1 MKMFRSMW
9 VLGCGVL
16 VSCGAPMQDE
26 EGAVLGTQQ
35 AGLAQVFT
43 QQAAFTAATG
53 ATQLAFPANAFDAYP
68 DHPSGGRSSCGP
80 TLPGIDL
87 PWGSSAPTVNVL
99 APRASTWIC
108 FMGAGWNHGNNT
120 NPLPVKP
127 TILAN
132 GEDDFEI
139 AFLRPVSAV
148 GLELLTNSQA
158 LHKVTLTFTD
168 ATQEVIEDAV
178 LATGANTFEFV
189 GFQSSKRIRSIFI
202 DTTGGASQNEGI
214 AAIWTAP

>member
-1 MKMFRSMW
+1 MNMFRSMY

-16 VSCGAPMQDE
+16 LSCGAPMQDE
-26 EGAVLGTQQ
+26 EAAVLGTRQE
-35 AGLAQVFT
+35 GLAQVFT
-43 QQAAFTAATG
+43 QQADFTVATG
-53 ATQLAFPANAFDAYP
+53 ATQLPFPANAFDAYP
-68 DHPSGGRSSCGP
+68 DHPSGAASSCVQTQLGV
-80 TLPGIDL
+80 DL

-99 APRASTWIC
+99 APRAKTWLC
-108 FMGAGWNHGNNT
+108 FVGPGWNHNNT

-127 TILAN
+127 TIIAN
-132 GEDDFEI
+132 GEDDFEV

-168 ATQEVIEDAV
+168 ATQEVFEDAV
-178 LATGANTFEFV
+178 LDTGANAFEFV
-189 GFQSSKRIRSIFI
+189 GFQSTKRIRSIFI
-202 DTTGGASQNEGI
+202 DSTGGASQNEGI

>member
-1 MKMFRSMW
+1 M
-9 VLGCGVL
+9 
-16 VSCGAPMQDE
+16 SCGAPMQDE
-26 EGAVLGTQQ
+26 EAAVLGTRQE
-35 AGLAQVFT
+35 GLAQVFT
-43 QQAAFTAATG
+43 QQAGFTAATG
-53 ATQLAFPANAFDAYP
+53 ATQLAFPAIAFDAYP
-68 DHPSGGRSSCGP
+68 DHPSGAGSSCGHTP
-80 TLPGIDL
+80 PGADL

-99 APRASTWIC
+99 APHANSWLC
-108 FMGAGWNHGNNT
+108 FMGPGWNHSNNT

-127 TILAN
+127 TIIAN

-148 GLELLTNSQA
+148 GLELLTNGVAQ
-158 LHKVTLTFTD
+158 HKVTLTFTD
-168 ATQEVIEDAV
+168 ATQEVFEDAV
-178 LATGANTFEFV
+178 LDTGANAFEFV